1 MAAERLTIRDISW
14 RDIFPW
20 LIVFRTFGLASSLP
34 VLFLATLGAVLMP
47 LGWWVSEQCF
57 VPSAAQQAD
66 REFVLVLEAN
76 RSGPHRPFPPLVPN
90 DGRVP
95 ATVREVLST
104 QPDIVQ
110 PVFHRF
116 IAPVA
121 SLFDVRLTLAQ
132 AGYYAVGTLW
142 MLLVW
147 GFYGGAITRIAVVKL
162 GREEQISL
170 GEALSHVRRKL
181 LSYIFSPL
189 FPLLGV
195 FLIGLPVY
203 LLGLLMRLEV
213 GVLVAGLAWLFV
225 LLGGLAMAILLFG
238 ALFGWPLMWGVI
250 SSEPHGDAFEAFSRS
265 YSYTFGRP
273 LHYLFYALLATL
285 FGGLSWLLVYHM
297 SELVIF
303 VCRLPAAWGA
313 GPDRWNE
320 VLRMID
326 RPSADAAFTGSP
338 LAIGGW
344 LIGSFESVV
353 RTIATAFGYSF
364 FWCQAAAVYLLLRR
378 DVDQTEFDEVFVE
391 REDRRYELP
400 ELKPMAAISPGG
412 ATEEPSASSDGT
424 VEQSA
429 P

>member
-14 RDIFPW
+14 RDVFPW

-34 VLFLATLGAVLMP
+34 VLFLATLGAVLTP

-57 VPSAAQQAD
+57 VPSAANDAD
-66 REFVLVLEAN
+66 TAFAQVLEAN
-76 RSGPHRPFPPLVPN
+76 RSGPHRPFPPLAPN
-90 DGRVP
+90 DGRIP
-95 ATVREVLST
+95 TSVRDVLTT

-110 PVFHRF
+110 PIFHRF
-116 IAPVA
+116 VTPVA
-121 SLFDVRLTLAQ
+121 RLFDTRLTMAQ

-142 MLLVW
+142 TLLIW
-147 GFYGGAITRIAVVKL
+147 GFYGGAITRMAVVKL

-170 GEALSHVRRKL
+170 GEALSHARQKL
-181 LSYIFSPL
+181 LSYMFSPL

-195 FLIGLPVY
+195 VLIGLPVY
-203 LLGLLMRLEV
+203 LLGLLMRLDA
-213 GVLVAGLAWLFV
+213 GVLIAGLAWLFV
-225 LLGGLAMAILLFG
+225 LLGGLAMAILLIG

-250 SSEPHGDAFEAFSRS
+250 SSEQHGDAFEAFSRS
-265 YSYTFGRP
+265 FSYTFGRP
-273 LHYLFYALLATL
+273 LHYLFYVVLAIV
-285 FGGLSWLLVYHM
+285 FGSLSWLVVYHI
-297 SELVIF
+297 SELVI
-303 VCRLPAAWGA
+303 VAGRLPAAWGA
-313 GPDRWNE
+313 GPERWQA
-320 VLRMID
+320 VLRVVEA
-326 RPSADAAFTGSP
+326 PVADGAFSVSWP
-338 LAIGGW
+338 EIGGW

-400 ELKPMAAISPGG
+400 ELKPVAAISPGG
-412 ATEEPSASSDGT
+412 ATEEPPASSDGT
-424 VEQSA
+424 AEQSG